1 MVTLLGRTRPHQGS
15 RAFDQQLPTHSA
27 TDCVC
32 FRPPLSDCS
41 HEFRRANH
49 ISQRVHKVIAP
60 LLMST
65 IPQVHFELLGPRD
78 NMEEPEEL
86 IGASSQ
92 RVRNKPRLVMKK
104 VTPRT

>member
-1 MVTLLGRTRPHQGS
+1 M
-15 RAFDQQLPTHSA
+15 
-27 TDCVC
+27 
-32 FRPPLSDCS
+32 
-41 HEFRRANH
+41 
-49 ISQRVHKVIAP
+49 HKVIAP

-65 IPQVHFELLGPRD
+65 IPQVHFELLGRRD

-92 RVRNKPRLVMKK
+92 RVRNKPRLAMKK